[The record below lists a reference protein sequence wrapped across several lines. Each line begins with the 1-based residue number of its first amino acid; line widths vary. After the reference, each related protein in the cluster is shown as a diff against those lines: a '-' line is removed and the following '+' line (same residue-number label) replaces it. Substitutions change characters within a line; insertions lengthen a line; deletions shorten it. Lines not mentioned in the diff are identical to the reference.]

1 VSLVQRFFVAPIKY
15 YGNTNKQKQIRINQR
30 FYDKYQARELSC
42 DDLVEII
49 ILLHCLISKQLAS
62 TLNKLETYSG
72 VERYCKDIKHVNQF
86 KFVKDNE

>member
-1 VSLVQRFFVAPIKY
+1 METPI
-15 YGNTNKQKQIRINQR
+15 NKSKLELTKGFI
-30 FYDKYQARELSC
+30 YDKYQARELSC

-49 ILLHCLISKQLAS
+49 ILLFTLLNFKTISEYAKQVGK
-62 TLNKLETYSG
+62 TCG

>member
-1 VSLVQRFFVAPIKY
+1 MINTKRVS
-15 YGNTNKQKQIRINQR
+15 
-30 FYDKYQARELSC
+30 SC

-49 ILLHCLISKQLAS
+49 ILLFTLHFKTISEYAKQVG
-62 TLNKLETYSG
+62 KTYSG